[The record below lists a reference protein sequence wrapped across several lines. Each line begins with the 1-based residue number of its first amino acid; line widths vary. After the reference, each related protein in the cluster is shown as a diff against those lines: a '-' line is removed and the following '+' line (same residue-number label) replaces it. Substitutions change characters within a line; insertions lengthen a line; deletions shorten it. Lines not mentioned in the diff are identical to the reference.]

1 MDTQRMKDA
10 YQHLTDEEI
19 VALING
25 LRGGGYVP
33 GVTLADFEIELERR
47 CDAHLE
53 TFGLL

>member
-33 GVTLADFEIELERR
+33 GVTLADFEMELERR